1 MKRRRNL
8 KVQKGAGLKYV
19 NLSALS
25 KQLIETSHHSKNIAK
40 SKKKIYILSKI

>member
-19 NLSALS
+19 NLDNLS
-25 KQLIETSHHSKNIAK
+25 KQLIGTSHYCKSIAK
-40 SKKKIYILSKI
+40 SKKKYIYIV